1 MTLNPRSLANL
12 DGVHPDLA
20 RVVKLA
26 SEKTD
31 FLVTEGL
38 RDIERQ
44 KQLKAAGKS
53 KTLNS
58 RHLTGH
64 AVDLADCDGC
74 YDIPDL
80 LYIADA
86 IKDSATELNIAV
98 EWGGDWKKFVDTP
111 HFQLPWKEYPI
122 SGLNATQ
129 KVVEAAKTKPAVAT
143 VAAVAATVAQ
153 TVPLPEIPAVPVE
166 LTNSIANAESW
177 QAMGGQ
183 AWKFV
188 IFAQSEPLQALAL
201 SLALVCVWFWPRKA

>member
-1 MTLNPRSLANL
+1 MSLNPRSLANL
-12 DGVHPDLA
+12 EGVHPDLV

-26 SEKTD
+26 AEKTD

-53 KTLNS
+53 RTLNS

-80 LYIADA
+80 DLISLAMKEA
-86 IKDSATELNIAV
+86 AKELNVTI
-98 EWGGDWKKFVDTP
+98 EWGGDWPKFCDTP
-111 HFQLPWKEYPI
+111 HFQLPWKQYPI
-122 SGLNATQ
+122 SGISATQ
-129 KVVEAAKTKPAVAT
+129 KVVEAAKTKPS
-143 VAAVAATVAQ
+143 VAAVAATVVTVAQ
-153 TVPLPEIPAVPVE
+153 TVPLPALPPVPVE
-166 LTNSIANAESW
+166 FTTSIINAESW
-177 QAMGGQ
+177 QSFGGQ

-188 IFAQSEPLQALAL
+188 IFAQAQPVQAVFL
-201 SLALVCVWFWPRKA
+201 SLALVAVWFWPRKA

>member
-1 MTLNPRSLANL
+1 MSLNTRSLTNL
-12 DGVHPDLA
+12 QGVHPDLVK
-20 RVVKLA
+20 VVMRA
-26 SEKTD
+26 AEKAD

-44 KQLKAAGKS
+44 KQLKCAGKS

-80 LYIADA
+80 EYIALA
-86 IKDSATELNIAV
+86 IKDAATELNIPV

-111 HFQLPWKEYPI
+111 HFQLPWKQYPI
-122 SGLNATQ
+122 SGLSTTQ
-129 KVVEAAKTKPAVAT
+129 KVVEAAKTKPAIATT
-143 VAAVAATVAQ
+143 VAAVSTVAQ
-153 TVPLPEIPAVPVE
+153 TVPLPELPSVPVE

-177 QAMGGQ
+177 QAFGGQ

-188 IFAQSEPLQALAL
+188 IFAQAQPVQAVFL
-201 SLALVCVWFWPRKA
+201 SLALAAVWFWPRKA